1 MKSTVPLMLLAA
13 TAWAVCVAAARAE
26 APEGLQSKI
35 AIDGA
40 VLQCKDFRGQIVRTI
55 RMDDIGD
62 VAQARII
69 NRMPI
74 ITLNQS
80 RMNTLPGKMQIFFFN
95 HECAHHVMAHV
106 FYPSQ
111 TSENEADCW
120 SIKNGRDNGLFSR
133 ADVEAFAPH
142 MAHSRGSPFGHLPGP
157 ERAKRL
163 LACFDDASEEMVS
176 PKGYTP
182 TTPPVFAGAA
192 P

>member
-1 MKSTVPLMLLAA
+1 MRLDIPLKLLAI
-13 TAWAVCVAAARAE
+13 TALFAAAPPPAQAE
-26 APEGLQSKI
+26 GGLQSTI
-35 AIDGA
+35 AIDGTT
-40 VLQCKDFRGQIVRTI
+40 LQCKDFRGQIVRTI
-55 RMDDIGD
+55 QMDDIGD

-80 RMNTLPGKMQIFFFN
+80 RMSTLPAKMQIFFFN

-106 FYPSQ
+106 FNPSP

-120 SIKNGRDNGLFSR
+120 SIKTGRDTGLFTR

-163 LACFDDASEEMVS
+163 VACFDDASEDLVS
-176 PKGYTP
+176 PKGYEP
-182 TTPPVFAGAA
+182 VAPPVYADAVR
-192 P
+192 